1 MRQVTKEA
9 PEGILLLGSRPF
21 QENVAFGHSD
31 SFGIDAQLKKHSCNQ
46 YSGLGGG
53 NPAFIAGQVFQIWTL
68 PISSCQT
75 GFHDYKPRRWSDTTS
90 ILKKE
95 VSAVSSEPPLSSP
108 AAIKE

>member
-1 MRQVTKEA
+1 M
-9 PEGILLLGSRPF
+9 
-21 QENVAFGHSD
+21 
-31 SFGIDAQLKKHSCNQ
+31 
-46 YSGLGGG
+46 
-53 NPAFIAGQVFQIWTL
+53 WTG